1 MSAKKA
7 TTTETKTTTKSTG
20 PVQAGD
26 TVTLHYTGTLSDGSV
41 FDSSEGQSPLFFA
54 VGSGQVIP
62 GFDKAV
68 EGMKVDQ
75 EKTFTIPVSEA
86 YGPVRAEL
94 LKEFPKDK
102 LPKEIEPKVGM
113 QLVMQG
119 PNGQAIPVKIAK
131 VASDA
136 ITIDLN
142 HPLAGKDLTF
152 KIKIVGINEEPP
164 KHDHE
169 GGCCDEKEDSE
180 GGCGSGNC
188 GSGSCGSDTC
198 GSGNCCK

>member
-1 MSAKKA
+1 MA
-7 TTTETKTTTKSTG
+7 KTTTKETKETTKAAPKESKTTET
-20 PVQAGD
+20 VKQGD
-26 TVTLHYTGTLSDGSV
+26 TVSLHYTGTLSDGTV
-41 FDSSEGQSPLFFA
+41 FDSSNGQSPLFFA

-68 EGMKVDQ
+68 HGMKVN
-75 EKTFTIPVSEA
+75 EKKKFTISVNEA

-102 LPKEIEPKVGM
+102 LPPEIEPKVGM

-119 PNGQAIPVKIAK
+119 PQGQAIPVKIVK
-131 VASDA
+131 VANNS

-152 KIKIVGINEEPP
+152 DITIVGINEEPP
-164 KHDHE
+164 KHEHNCCSDDDE
-169 GGCCDEKEDSE
+169 GDCC
-180 GGCGSGNC
+180 GQGNC
-188 GSGSCGSDTC
+188 GSGSCGSDDC
-198 GSGNCCK
+198 HK